1 MRCKRVVKNLAA
13 YLDNELGAGKVRR
26 VKEHLARCSAC
37 RLRETELRRSWSL
50 LDTLRP
56 VNAPAGFALR
66 IAERVRGAQELLTPY
81 SHPGRVAKYIRYAL
95 AAGVLL
101 AIVLYLLVTPTAQ
114 EPPVL
119 TELQTE
125 VVSNLELLENLE
137 ILENPEL
144 LKELDILLDY
154 EEEDFE
160 SS

>member
-1 MRCKRVVKNLAA
+1 MRCRGVVKNLAA
-13 YLDNELGAGKVRR
+13 YLDNELSAKMARR

-50 LDTLRP
+50 LDSFSAINVP
-56 VNAPAGFALR
+56 VDFAHR
-66 IAERVRGAQELLTPY
+66 IGERIRSGQKLLEPLSLPTPI
-81 SHPGRVAKYIRYAL
+81 SKYIKYSL
-95 AAGVLL
+95 AAGILL
-101 AIVLYLLVTPTAQ
+101 VVGLYLFITPTAQ
-114 EPPVL
+114 EPPAL

-125 VVSNLELLENLE
+125 VAQNLELLQNLE

-144 LKELDILLDY
+144 MKELDILLDY